1 MKGSHKP
8 GISGRQCQIFS
19 LDMLIAMMGFVIL
32 IISASLLWDYSLN
45 SIDARENRYSMELA
59 ASGVL
64 SSLLETQGNP
74 SNWSSLPISQFNESN
89 IDSLGLA
96 KNSTLG
102 LSHEG
107 LWEIDWKKLR
117 YLNSSSYNKTKVMLG
132 LQGYEFNLTVN
143 KFNGSS
149 FALNYSVSGEIQSA
163 NVVKRTRY
171 ALLDNKRAELVLMVG
186 QNE

>member
-1 MKGSHKP
+1 
-8 GISGRQCQIFS
+8 
-19 LDMLIAMMGFVIL
+19 
-32 IISASLLWDYSLN
+32 
-45 SIDARENRYSMELA
+45 
-59 ASGVL
+59 
-64 SSLLETQGNP
+64 
-74 SNWSSLPISQFNESN
+74 
-89 IDSLGLA
+89 
-96 KNSTLG
+96 
-102 LSHEG
+102 
-107 LWEIDWKKLR
+107 WKKLR